1 MSYFKDMTLERIF
14 ILLALIGSLA
24 LLYIGLG
31 KRTEL
36 ADLKLALE
44 TQAPKVS
51 NQIQQFSKAHT
62 KLYRDKEGD
71 EFLRQESPISYIRFC
86 ADTRGAEIGQI
97 SITPNKTPIGNGIED
112 HTFRIATQESGT
124 SFPRGR
130 IAMFLY
136 ELEKGSEQ
144 MRVTSL
150 EIRVATKPRKVED
163 HQVPPNSWTLKATC
177 TSRQKSNDA

>member
-1 MSYFKDMTLERIF
+1 MSFFKEMTLERVF
-14 ILLALIGSLA
+14 MLLALLGSLA

-31 KRTEL
+31 TRSELEELRT
-36 ADLKLALE
+36 ALV
-44 TQAPKVS
+44 TKAPGVS
-51 NQIQQFSKAHT
+51 NQIQQFSRAHT
-62 KLYRDKEGD
+62 KLFRDKEGD

-97 SITPNKTPIGNGIED
+97 SISPSKTPLGNGLED
-112 HTFRIATQESGT
+112 HTFRITTQEAGT
-124 SFPRGR
+124 TFPRER

-150 EIRVATKPRKVED
+150 EIRTSNKPKVED
-163 HQVPPNSWTLKATC
+163 HQIPANAWTLKATC
-177 TSRQKSNDA
+177 TSRQKAKDA